1 MLSKANGI
9 VEDVLK
15 NNPDMKGLTSVEKGR
30 IALEFIKMNEQPEDY
45 IMLNRYFDRA
55 PQLVEEYTSDEE
67 DLIEMDWSPLKYRIV

>member
-55 PQLVEEYTSDEE
+55 P
-67 DLIEMDWSPLKYRIV
+67 